1 MSGGGSRAA
10 CASASIERSPGS
22 VARGGRPPTMTE
34 ASRSLPPASA
44 SRAAPAAPL
53 GTAGPAAPSFEEI
66 YASCFDFVWRSAR
79 RLGVHEGAIDDVVQ
93 DVFLVLHRRAAD
105 FEGRS
110 SLRTWA
116 FSVLLRVVSEH
127 RRTQRRKSPGH
138 RAGAGEPVDPDA
150 LADRGSGPHEKA
162 VRAEARS
169 VLSELLDE
177 LSDERRAIFVLV
189 ELEEMSVVDAAEAVS
204 ANVNTAHAR
213 LRAAREDFEAAVKRR
228 KARDERATR
237 EARRR
242 P

>member
-1 MSGGGSRAA
+1 MSGAGSPAA

-22 VARGGRPPTMTE
+22 APRGGRAPTMTE

-44 SRAAPAAPL
+44 PRAA
-53 GTAGPAAPSFEEI
+53 AGPLAGPVAPSFEEI

-79 RLGVHEGAIDDVVQ
+79 RLGVDPGAVDDVVQ
-93 DVFLVLHRRAAD
+93 DVFLVLHRRRAD

-138 RAGAGEPVDPDA
+138 RAAGADGPVDPDA

-228 KARDERATR
+228 KARDERAMR

>member
-1 MSGGGSRAA
+1 MSGGGSLAA
-10 CASASIERSPGS
+10 YASASIESSSGS
-22 VARGGRPPTMTE
+22 SGHGGLAPTMTE
-34 ASRSLPPASA
+34 ASRSLPPPSA
-44 SRAAPAAPL
+44 SRAAPAAL
-53 GTAGPAAPSFEEI
+53 AGTAGPAAPSFEEI

-228 KARDERATR
+228 KARDERAAR

>member
-1 MSGGGSRAA
+1 
-10 CASASIERSPGS
+10 
-22 VARGGRPPTMTE
+22 MTE
-34 ASRSLPPASA
+34 ASRSLPPSSA
-44 SRAAPAAPL
+44 SRAAPPALA
-53 GTAGPAAPSFEEI
+53 GTAGQAATSFEEI

-93 DVFLVLHRRAAD
+93 DVFLVLHRRRAD

-138 RAGAGEPVDPDA
+138 RAADEGEPVDPDA

-162 VRAEARS
+162 VRAQARS

-228 KARDERATR
+228 KARDERVER
-237 EARRR
+237 EVRRR